1 MLCKVLGKENV
12 IASDVMDQKFDF
24 PCEFQKLDVFD
35 EATYRKLV
43 RNKNVNY
50 ICHLAGILSASG
62 EKNPDLAIDVNVIGA
77 INCLRIARDVNA
89 KVFLPSSIAVFG
101 GNHFPKVNTPIDVI
115 LNPTTVYGVSKVFN
129 EMIGDYFDRKYN
141 VDFRSI
147 RYPGI
152 ISSEKYA
159 FNGTTDYSTEI
170 FFHALEKGEYRCPLG
185 PKTPLPMM
193 YIDDCIEATVK
204 FMSCDPKRLTRTTYN
219 LAGIS
224 FTPEQLAAE
233 VEKLIPGFK
242 MIYAPDF
249 RQAIADSWPG
259 SIDDKESKTDW
270 GWSYDISV
278 KDLAK
283 KIFDGIEPT
292 YKAHLKL

>member
-1 MLCKVLGKENV
+1 MN
-12 IASDVMDQKFDF
+12 
-24 PCEFQKLDVFD
+24 
-35 EATYRKLV
+35 YLV
-43 RNKNVNY
+43 
-50 ICHLAGILSASG
+50 HLAGILSASG
-62 EKNPDLAIDVNVIGA
+62 EKNPDLAIDVNVVGA
-77 INCLRIARDVNA
+77 INAVRIARDFNTRC
-89 KVFLPSSIAVFG
+89 FIPSSIAVFG
-101 GNHFPKVNTPIDVI
+101 GDKFPKEMTPVDVV
-115 LNPTTVYGVSKVFN
+115 LKPTTIYGVSKVFD
-129 EMIGDYFDRKYN
+129 EMLGDYFGKKYN
-141 VDFRSI
+141 IDFRSI

-185 PKTPLPMM
+185 PKSALPMM
-193 YIDDCIEATVK
+193 YIDDCIEGTVS
-204 FMSCDPKRLTRTTYN
+204 FLSADPNRLTRSTYN

-249 RQAIADSWPG
+249 RQAIANSWPK
-259 SIDDKESKTDW
+259 SIDDSESNKDW
-270 GWSYDISV
+270 DWSYDISV

-283 KIFDGIEPT
+283 KIFDGIDPM
-292 YKAHLKL
+292 YKTHLNVVNVDNKVKLKPSLAH